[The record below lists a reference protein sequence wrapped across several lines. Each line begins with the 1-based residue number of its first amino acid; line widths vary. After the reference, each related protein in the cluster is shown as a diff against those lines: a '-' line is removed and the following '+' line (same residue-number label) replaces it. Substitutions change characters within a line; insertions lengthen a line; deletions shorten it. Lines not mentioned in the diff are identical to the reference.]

1 MPDSSSPTDA
11 LHERAHAIARTAQ
24 SIVGK
29 VRQLSLYAALSA
41 VWLWGVV
48 FVLTG
53 VLEYTLVALT
63 AVLIG
68 LAMLLPAGLLYALT
82 LGLNEVMRLPERLAA
97 MAQSG
102 QARVKETVHL
112 AADET
117 EAQRWWRIG
126 KVTAALWKMRGLVI
140 EYKGMLVRY
149 AAAVRLFTLP
159 GVLLLLAALLLSV
172 LQIIGAVL
180 SVPVVVLVLLLFA

>member
-1 MPDSSSPTDA
+1 MADSSPTQA
-11 LHERAHAIARTAQ
+11 LQERAHAIAQTAQ
-24 SIVGK
+24 SIIGK
-29 VRQLSLYAALSA
+29 VRRLSLYAALSA
-41 VWLWGVV
+41 AWLWGIV

-63 AVLIG
+63 ALLIG
-68 LAMLLPAGLLYALT
+68 VVMLLPAGMLYALT
-82 LGLNEVMRLPERLAA
+82 LGLNEVMRLPERVAA
-97 MAQSG
+97 MAETG
-102 QARVKETVHL
+102 QARVKETISL
-112 AADET
+112 STGET

-126 KVTAALWKMRGLVI
+126 KVTAALWKMRRLVV

-159 GVLLLLAALLLSV
+159 GLVLLLGALVLSV

-180 SVPVVVLVLLLFA
+180 SVPVVLLLLLFFG

>member
-1 MPDSSSPTDA
+1 MPDSSSA
-11 LHERAHAIARTAQ
+11 LQERAQAIARTAQ
-24 SIVGK
+24 SIIGK

-63 AVLIG
+63 AILIG
-68 LAMLLPAGLLYALT
+68 LVMLLPAGLLYALT
-82 LGLNEVMRLPERLAA
+82 LGLNEVMHLPERVAA
-97 MAQSG
+97 MVESG
-102 QARVKETVHL
+102 QAQVKETISL
-112 AADET
+112 SAGET

-126 KVTAALWKMRGLVI
+126 KVTAALWKMRRLVV

-159 GVLLLLAALLLSV
+159 GLLLLLAALLLSV
-172 LQIIGAVL
+172 LQIIAAVL
-180 SVPVVVLVLLLFA
+180 SVPVVALLVLLFA

>member
-1 MPDSSSPTDA
+1 MPDSSSA
-11 LHERAHAIARTAQ
+11 LQERAQAIARTAQ
-24 SIVGK
+24 SIIGK

-41 VWLWGVV
+41 VWLWGVA

-63 AVLIG
+63 AILIG
-68 LAMLLPAGLLYALT
+68 LVMLLPAGLLYALT
-82 LGLNEVMRLPERLAA
+82 LGLNEVMHLPERVAA
-97 MAQSG
+97 MAEGG
-102 QARVKETVHL
+102 QARVKETISL
-112 AADET
+112 SAGET

-126 KVTAALWKMRGLVI
+126 KVMAALWKMRGLVLD
-140 EYKGMLVRY
+140 YKALLVRY

-159 GVLLLLAALLLSV
+159 GLLLLLVALLLSV

-180 SVPVVVLVLLLFA
+180 SVPVVALIVLFFT